1 MENRTVVVIGGGPA
15 GLMACKRLA
24 ERVKKVI
31 LIEKNNILGKKLR
44 ITGKGRCN
52 ITNSAEIEDFIKNV
66 PTNGKFLY
74 SAFYSFTNQDVI
86 DMFEAS
92 GVRTKIERGGRVFP
106 ESDSA
111 KDVAEAM
118 KKNALKPNVQWV
130 KAEAKEILTEDGVV
144 KGVKTDKGEFL
155 CDSVIIATGGRSYP
169 LTGSDGVGYKICE
182 ALGHT
187 LVEPKPSLIPIVTN
201 EKWVSELMGLSLKN
215 VELKVFKKGKKEIF
229 SDFGEM
235 LFTHFGISGPIVLSA
250 SSHMKIKELGEYEI
264 KIDLKP
270 ALDRDQLD
278 KRICRDF
285 EKYIRKQL
293 INSLDDLLPKALI
306 PVVIDLAGIE
316 RHKAVNIITR
326 EERGQL
332 VDIIKN
338 LPLTPKGFRPI
349 DEAII
354 TSGGIRVSEINPQ
367 TMESKII
374 SGLYFAG
381 EIIDVDAYTGGFNLQ
396 IAFSTG
402 YLAGDNA

>member
-1 MENRTVVVIGGGPA
+1 MENRTVIVIGGGPA

-24 ERVKKVI
+24 ERVQKVI

-52 ITNSAEIEDFIKNV
+52 ITNSADMEDFIKNV

-86 DMFEAS
+86 NMFEES
-92 GVRTKIERGGRVFP
+92 GVKTKVERGGRVFP

-118 KKNALKPNVQWV
+118 KKNALKPNVSWI
-130 KAEAKEILTEDGVV
+130 KAEAKEILSDGEKVL
-144 KGVKTDKGEFL
+144 GVLTDKGKFEG
-155 CDSVIIATGGRSYP
+155 DSVIIATGGRSYP
-169 LTGSDGVGYKICE
+169 LTGSDGVGYKICQ

-187 LVEPKPSLIPIVTN
+187 LVEPKPSLIPIVTH
-201 EKWVSELMGLSLKN
+201 EKWVKELMGLSLKN
-215 VELKVFKKGKKEIF
+215 VELKVYKKGKKEIF

-250 SSHMKIKELGEYEI
+250 SSHMKNVDHEEYTI

-306 PVVIDLAGIE
+306 PVVIELAGLDA
-316 RHKAVNIITR
+316 HKAVNIITK
-326 EERGQL
+326 EERGKL
-332 VDIIKN
+332 VEVIKN
-338 LPLTPKGFRPI
+338 LTLTVKGFRPI

-354 TSGGIRVSEINPQ
+354 TSGGIKVSEINPQ
-367 TMESKII
+367 TMESKLI
-374 SGLYFAG
+374 SGLFFAG

>member
-402 YLAGDNA
+402 YLAGENA